1 MLCYLSGT
9 RHQLNVFA
17 HLMAFSFFTF
27 SVICDVLKTAGP
39 VLEIAQ
45 TAASYMIVAINL
57 VTWKNSAFLQG

>member
-1 MLCYLSGT
+1 
-9 RHQLNVFA
+9 
-17 HLMAFSFFTF
+17 MAFSFFTF